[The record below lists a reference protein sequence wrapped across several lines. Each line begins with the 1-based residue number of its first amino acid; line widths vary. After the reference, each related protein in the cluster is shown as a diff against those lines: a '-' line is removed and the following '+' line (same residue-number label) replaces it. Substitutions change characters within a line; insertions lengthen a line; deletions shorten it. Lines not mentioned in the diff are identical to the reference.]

1 MVQREFWASQH
12 PTSFQVTYSIDPL
25 RPEDPPGLLLSVHDQ
40 EREPMMNAFY
50 RVPLNVVYEAVQ
62 QTMIA
67 GWEGYLFGTPG
78 GIPAATASVMRYWKR
93 EALARARRQ
102 S

>member
-1 MVQREFWASQH
+1 MPQREFWTEQV

-25 RPEDPPGLLLSVHDQ
+25 HPEDPAGLLVSVHDQ
-40 EREPMMNAFY
+40 ARVPMVQAFH

-67 GWEGYLFGTPG
+67 GWEAYLFGTPG
-78 GIPAATASVMRYWKR
+78 GLPAATAAVMRTWKR
-93 EALARARRQ
+93 ESLVRGPH
-102 S
+102 